1 MTNTPHK
8 ILSLQI
14 FFTDNKNKINIKI
27 LYISKLSN
35 IIN

>member
-14 FFTDNKNKINIKI
+14 FLTDNKNKINRYHI
-27 LYISKLSN
+27 YLSYL
-35 IIN
+35 I